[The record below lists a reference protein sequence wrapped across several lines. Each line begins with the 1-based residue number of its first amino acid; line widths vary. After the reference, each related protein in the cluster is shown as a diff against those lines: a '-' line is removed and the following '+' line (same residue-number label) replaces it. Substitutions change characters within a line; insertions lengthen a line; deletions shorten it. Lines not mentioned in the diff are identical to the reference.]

1 MTADSY
7 EQLTKRT
14 QIALPSEVMR
24 KIQDS
29 QFCIMGCG
37 AVGSLFAEMLVRTG
51 AKQLS
56 LVDGGTIEELNLNR
70 GFFLP
75 DVNNHKTCAVKRHLM
90 NINDQVKINTIQQH
104 LGPGSGNDMK
114 NTIKYSNY
122 VIIGMDDNHARIMCE
137 KIIKASPDIDY
148 LSIGVGI
155 DPSDQTC
162 EYECVWKPETPL
174 GKADRKGYGDDNGSF
189 ASIII
194 EATAVGFNLMLHHMQ
209 NPKTD
214 INRIYRKFKD
224 FNCVEN
230 CVEKGRK

>member
-1 MTADSY
+1 MIDDSY

-56 LVDGGTIEELNLNR
+56 LIDGGTIEEPNLNR
-70 GFFLP
+70 GFFIS
-75 DVNNHKTCAVKRHLM
+75 DVNKHKTCAVKRHLI
-90 NINDQVKINTIQQH
+90 NINNKVKINTMQQD
-104 LGPGSGNDMK
+104 LGSGSGKDMEDM
-114 NTIKYSNY
+114 IKYANY
-122 VIIGMDDNHARIMCE
+122 VILAMDNNCARIMCE
-137 KIIKASPDIDY
+137 EILAVNPDIDH

-155 DPSDQTC
+155 YPDNQTC
-162 EYECVWKPETPL
+162 EYECVWRSGPTPPD
-174 GKADRKGYGDDNGSF
+174 KAEKKGYGDDNGSF

-209 NPKTD
+209 NPDTD
-214 INRIYRKFKD
+214 IKNIYRKFEN
-224 FNCVEN
+224 FCCVKN
-230 CVEKGRK
+230 KIK